1 MVCYSFSGFDGYSHF
16 EKNVFLLE
24 RFGRVYLLF
33 RQQLGGKEL
42 VAEGTF
48 FRNQVVILNPVRQPD
63 RLAFPLEGTRCL
75 RFYRF
80 VTRRNRGNRDLGAL
94 REKVRYFG
102 VRAGRTFRSAP
113 GAVRLNDDIILRSLV
128 HHRRFLSSNHPDL

>member
-48 FRNQVVILNPVRQPD
+48 FRNQGVILNSVRQPD
-63 RLAFPLEGTRCL
+63 RLAFPLEAHGVYVSIVSSQEETGGTETTGRC
-75 RFYRF
+75 
-80 VTRRNRGNRDLGAL
+80 
-94 REKVRYFG
+94 VRKYDI
-102 VRAGRTFRSAP
+102 SAFAPAEHSEVP
-113 GAVRLNDDIILRSLV
+113 GGGTCE
-128 HHRRFLSSNHPDL
+128 